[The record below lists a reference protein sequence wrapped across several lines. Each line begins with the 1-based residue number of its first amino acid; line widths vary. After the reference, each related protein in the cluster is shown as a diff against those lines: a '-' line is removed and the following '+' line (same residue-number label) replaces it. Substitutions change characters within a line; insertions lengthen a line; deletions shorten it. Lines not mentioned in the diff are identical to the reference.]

1 MNVYDFDKTIYAGD
15 STIDFYLFCL
25 KRQPAILRSLPMQI
39 KGLIQY
45 KQKRIDKT
53 AMKEQFY
60 SFLKGL
66 HNVEQLLCEFWDL
79 HEGKM
84 QAWYIE
90 QQAEDDVVI
99 SASPAF
105 LLEEI
110 CDRKKIRYLIAS
122 EVDMHTGI
130 CFGQN
135 CRGEEK
141 VKRFYERFGT
151 GVTVDRFYSDS
162 RSDQPMAELASQAY
176 LVKGNKIKEWE

>member
-25 KRQPAILRSLPMQI
+25 KRQPAILRCLPMQI
-39 KGLIQY
+39 KGMIQY

-53 AMKEQFY
+53 AMKEQ
-60 SFLKGL
+60 
-66 HNVEQLLCEFWDL
+66 
-79 HEGKM
+79 HEKKM

-105 LLEEI
+105 LLGEI

-130 CFGQN
+130 CLGQN

-176 LVKGNKIKEWE
+176 LVKGNKIKEWK

>member
-1 MNVYDFDKTIYAGD
+1 
-15 STIDFYLFCL
+15 
-25 KRQPAILRSLPMQI
+25 
-39 KGLIQY
+39 
-45 KQKRIDKT
+45 
-53 AMKEQFY
+53 
-60 SFLKGL
+60 
-66 HNVEQLLCEFWDL
+66 
-79 HEGKM
+79 M

-90 QQAEDDVVI
+90 QQADDDVVI

-105 LLEEI
+105 LLGEI

-130 CFGQN
+130 CLGQN

-176 LVKGNKIKEWE
+176 LVKGNKIKEW